1 MSSPLA
7 RGRDEWGIVFSVD
20 RFPQVTKDSG
30 SSGFDVDLLYHGG
43 GLHA

>member
-1 MSSPLA
+1 LSSPLT
-7 RGRDEWGIVFSVD
+7 RGRDEWGIVFSVE

-30 SSGFDVDLLYHGG
+30 SSGFHVDWLYRGG